1 MWNKHIRNSVLGNT
15 KLSNIRRLDIVQL
28 YFELKEGG
36 ISYGTLTFYNKLISS
51 VLNMAIDDNMLFQNP
66 AKRALDDIE
75 GKQEQREALTIAQ
88 QEELLTYTKQFHY
101 NMYCKLVFLLDSM
114 CRVSEFAGMTWEE
127 IDMKQRMIQVD
138 HQLRFI
144 KLEGDEKMT
153 YHITPTKSRKSRTIP
168 MTDRLFAVLKDLKEG
183 QLFQSGDYEVEGKKD
198 FIFYTKTGGL
208 LNDNSFQSE
217 IDNIMKR
224 YNHLAQAKIEHLTP
238 HILRHT
244 GCTRNAERGMD
255 MKVLQYVMG
264 HSNPQI
270 TNAIYNHVNPERA
283 SMEFQKSGIMGKNR
297 A

>member
-1 MWNKHIRNSVLGNT
+1 MLGNT

>member
-1 MWNKHIRNSVLGNT
+1 M
-15 KLSNIRRLDIVQL
+15 
-28 YFELKEGG
+28 
-36 ISYGTLTFYNKLISS
+36 
-51 VLNMAIDDNMLFQNP
+51 
-66 AKRALDDIE
+66 
-75 GKQEQREALTIAQ
+75 TIAQ